1 MSLNQA
7 IKVDQAAARDPV
19 AVDAAFLEDKLS
31 GLSTQELLHKVL
43 LEIFPGRI
51 GVVSSFGAEAA
62 VLLDLIARVDP
73 ATPVLFLDTGKHFPE
88 TLSYR
93 DMLIDRLRLR
103 DVRILTPDDLHLTQ
117 EDPNGDLW
125 QTSPDQCCDI
135 RKVRPLD
142 VALEGF
148 DAWITGRKRFHGGTR
163 ESLPTFESEDGRVKV
178 NPLADWTAEQIDDYY
193 LNFGLPRHPLF
204 DQGYLSIGCATCT
217 AKPVEGG
224 DVRSGRWMGNG
235 KTECGIHKAK
245 WAVYS

>member
-1 MSLNQA
+1 MTQALKVEQNISLEQA
-7 IKVDQAAARDPV
+7 ST
-19 AVDAAFLEDKLS
+19 DAAFLEEKLS

-43 LEIFPGRI
+43 LEVYPGRI
-51 GVVSSFGAEAA
+51 GIVSSFGAEAA

-88 TLSYR
+88 TLAYR
-93 DMLIDRLRLR
+93 DLLVDRLRLR
-103 DVRILTPDDLHLTQ
+103 DVRVLTPQDLHLQQ
-117 EDPNGDLW
+117 EDPSGTLW
-125 QTSPDQCCDI
+125 ESDPDKCCDI

-142 VALEGF
+142 LALEGF

-163 ESLPTFESEDGRVKV
+163 KQLPVFESDEGRVKI
-178 NPLADWTAEQIDDYY
+178 NPLADWTAEQIEDYY
-193 LNFGLPRHPLF
+193 LNFALPRHPLF

-217 AKPVEGG
+217 AKPVEGA

>member
-1 MSLNQA
+1 MTQALKVEQNISLEQA
-7 IKVDQAAARDPV
+7 ST
-19 AVDAAFLEDKLS
+19 DAAFLEEKLS

-43 LEIFPGRI
+43 LEVYPGRI
-51 GVVSSFGAEAA
+51 GIVSSFGAEAA

-88 TLSYR
+88 TLAYR
-93 DMLIDRLRLR
+93 DLLVDRLRLR
-103 DVRILTPDDLHLTQ
+103 DVRVLTPQDLRLQQ
-117 EDPNGDLW
+117 EDPSGTLW
-125 QTSPDQCCDI
+125 ESDPDKCCDI

-142 VALEGF
+142 LALEGF

-163 ESLPTFESEDGRVKV
+163 KQLPVFESDEGRVKI
-178 NPLADWTAEQIDDYY
+178 NPLADWTAEQIEDYY
-193 LNFGLPRHPLF
+193 LNFALPRHPLF

-217 AKPVEGG
+217 AKPVEGA

>member
-1 MSLNQA
+1 MTQALKVEQNISLEQA
-7 IKVDQAAARDPV
+7 ST
-19 AVDAAFLEDKLS
+19 DAAFLEDKLS

-43 LEIFPGRI
+43 LEVYPGRI
-51 GVVSSFGAEAA
+51 GIVSSFGAEAA

-88 TLSYR
+88 TLAYR
-93 DMLIDRLRLR
+93 DLLVDRLRLR
-103 DVRILTPDDLHLTQ
+103 DVRVLTPKDLHLQQ
-117 EDPNGDLW
+117 EDPSGTLW
-125 QTSPDQCCDI
+125 ESDPDKCCDI

-142 VALEGF
+142 LALEGF

-163 ESLPTFESEDGRVKV
+163 KQLPVFESDEGRVKI
-178 NPLADWTAEQIDDYY
+178 NPLADWTAEQIEDYY
-193 LNFGLPRHPLF
+193 LNFALPRHPLF

-217 AKPVEGG
+217 AKPVEGA